1 MMQSTADLA
10 VGGGARP
17 RNLRI
22 GMRSGQQGMVSVS
35 PAGLGSA
42 GMGNSAGGATSFA
55 FSRSCRAGRMVR
67 APHFAP
73 ARAGGAGPQSK
84 NAASTRLRGV
94 ICVSDWLSHPV
105 LPRTPSLELSV
116 LPNGGGQI
124 PGLAKIGP
132 TVYDIDGA
140 EGDRT
145 PDLCIANAALSQL
158 SYSPAPALVRD
169 VYYPIASSR
178 CQTATAPRP
187 SGAAVTDT
195 NLAGHPTLS
204 TRRRTAPEVTGER
217 NGVARAVIFT
227 PHDD

>member
-1 MMQSTADLA
+1 VADTRDA
-10 VGGGARP
+10 TR
-17 RNLRI
+17 R
-22 GMRSGQQGMVSVS
+22 
-35 PAGLGSA
+35 SA
-42 GMGNSAGGATSFA
+42 GTG
-55 FSRSCRAGRMVR
+55 
-67 APHFAP
+67 H
-73 ARAGGAGPQSK
+73 QSK

-132 TVYDIDGA
+132 IVYDIDGA

-158 SYSPAPALVRD
+158 SYSPALALARGVS
-169 VYYPIASSR
+169 PLSAQSR

-204 TRRRTAPEVTGER
+204 TRRRTAREVTGER
-217 NGVARAVIFT
+217 NGVDRAACST
-227 PHDD
+227 PDPSR